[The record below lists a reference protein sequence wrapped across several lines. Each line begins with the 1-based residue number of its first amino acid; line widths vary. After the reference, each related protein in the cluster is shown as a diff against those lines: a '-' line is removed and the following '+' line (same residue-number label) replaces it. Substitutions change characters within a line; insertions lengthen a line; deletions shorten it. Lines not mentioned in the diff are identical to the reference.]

1 MQRRKKT
8 EIYFDS
14 DFDFLKSRE
23 PENMT
28 PMSFSVTIDV
38 SKQFETAASPETVF
52 ELLADVPRS
61 ASHFPDVEKLEPLG
75 GNTFHWIME
84 KIAIGDH
91 TLQQT
96 IYASTYTSDPAA
108 MSVDWTP
115 VEGVGNARVSGGWR
129 LEPSGSGTKV
139 RLHTKGVLEVDF
151 PGFLQFL
158 LAPLIE
164 LAFAQKIDRYIS
176 NLKETFEG

>member
-1 MQRRKKT
+1 
-8 EIYFDS
+8 
-14 DFDFLKSRE
+14 
-23 PENMT
+23 
-28 PMSFSVTIDV
+28 MSFTVTIDV
-38 SKQFETAASPETVF
+38 SKQFETPASPDKVF

-75 GNTFHWIME
+75 GNAFRWVME

-96 IYASTYTSDPAA
+96 IYACVYCSDPAS

-115 VEGVGNARVSGGWR
+115 VEGEGNARVSGGWR
-129 LEPSGSGTKV
+129 LEPAGTGAKV
-139 RLHTKGVLEVDF
+139 RLDTKGALEVDL

-164 LAFAQKIDRYIS
+164 MAFTQKIDRYIA
-176 NLKETFEG
+176 NLKEAFEG

>member
-1 MQRRKKT
+1 
-8 EIYFDS
+8 
-14 DFDFLKSRE
+14 
-23 PENMT
+23 
-28 PMSFSVTIDV
+28 MSFTVTIHV
-38 SKQFETAASPETVF
+38 SKQFETSASPEQVF

-75 GNTFHWIME
+75 GNMYRWITE
-84 KIAIGDH
+84 RIAIGDH

-96 IYASTYTSDPAA
+96 IYACIYRSDKAS

-115 VEGVGNARVSGGWR
+115 VEGEGNARVEGGWR
-129 LEPSGSGTKV
+129 IEPAGSGTKV
-139 RLHTKGVLEVDF
+139 QLHTKGSLEVDL

-164 LAFAQKIDRYIS
+164 LAFTQKIDRYIA
-176 NLKETFEG
+176 NLQAAFAKG